1 MWPIY
6 EKLHC
11 CAVLIIIKNDKSTDI
26 NVECERLSSGI
37 KGVEQP
43 HRTNQN
49 IYSGHFRNTYEK
61 IIWSRDYVTCLGELL
76 DGLRTIC
83 REYALKI
90 WRLCINKL
98 AKGRKPERTTFLWR
112 AERSRGHRAT
122 YCHEVKGTEHPKH
135 WFEPFRSLSYS
146 PVVLAPH
153 HHWPGC
159 SCFSCSSCLNS
170 DTLDDIKISYK
181 TTFDNP
187 AKIRSDASYNNCGIK
202 AVIFRLVWSRL
213 EIPF

>member
-43 HRTNQN
+43 HRKNQN

-98 AKGRKPERTTFLWR
+98 AKGRKTRKHHFPLTSWAISRSSGNLLPRSERYWTSEALIWAIPEL
-112 AERSRGHRAT
+112 E
-122 YCHEVKGTEHPKH
+122 
-135 WFEPFRSLSYS
+135 L
-146 PVVLAPH
+146 
-153 HHWPGC
+153 
-159 SCFSCSSCLNS
+159 FSCCAGSSSSLAWLFLFFLFFLS
-170 DTLDDIKISYK
+170 EQWYV
-181 TTFDNP
+181 
-187 AKIRSDASYNNCGIK
+187 RWY
-202 AVIFRLVWSRL
+202 
-213 EIPF
+213 